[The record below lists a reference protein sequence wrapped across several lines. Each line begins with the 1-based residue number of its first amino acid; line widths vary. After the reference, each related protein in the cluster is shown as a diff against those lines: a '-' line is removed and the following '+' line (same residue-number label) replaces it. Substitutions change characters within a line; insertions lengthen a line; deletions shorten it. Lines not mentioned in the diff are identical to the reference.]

1 MDKKQIEYNGLKFNR
16 DDKTGYYLST
26 TNVNGKR
33 KRLHRYVWECN
44 YGEIPK
50 GYYIHH
56 IDENKGNNSIENLEL
71 IKAGRHSKLHS
82 TELATDEFKKK
93 RKKNI
98 KENALPKA
106 IEWHKSEE
114 GRAWHREHYKKGL
127 GQMEKETFQC
137 DYCGKEFQS
146 ISMGRNRF
154 CSNKCKSAWRRKSG
168 IDDEERI
175 CVICNN
181 KFITNKYS
189 KAKTCSGRCSGEYRK
204 KSKASKNK

>member
-1 MDKKQIEYNGLKFNR
+1 MDKKQIEYNGLKFNK

-50 GYYIHH
+50 GYHIHH
-56 IDENKGNNSIENLEL
+56 IDKDKGNNSIENLEL
-71 IKAGRHSKLHS
+71 IKAGRHSRLHL
-82 TELATDEFKKK
+82 TELATDEFKEK
-93 RKKNI
+93 RKVNI

-114 GRAWHREHYKKGL
+114 GRKWHREHYKKGL
-127 GQMEKETFQC
+127 GQMEKEIFQC